1 MGGGLHKQKG
11 PLGERALEDWQWV
24 TAGVSQ
30 GPPSSAAQGQ
40 RAHRCAHLQ
49 QLCKVMCECGFCEH
63 EIIIDDCF
71 FSCQYFLNVDPNCF
85 FTGGLDQSCLTN
97 LFSATCKQRTVLPL
111 SAVGAQPGLGLLNAD
126 FKNKMPHCASGPD
139 CPQCMTRINLGLHL
153 AYVWCTKVF

>member
-11 PLGERALEDWQWV
+11 PLGERALEDWRWV

-40 RAHRCAHLQ
+40 RAHRCVHLQ

-71 FSCQYFLNVDPNCF
+71 FSCQHFLNVEPNCF
-85 FTGGLDQSCLTN
+85 FHWQARSI
-97 LFSATCKQRTVLPL
+97 LFDDPFFGDLQTTHTPP
-111 SAVGAQPGLGLLNAD
+111 VG
-126 FKNKMPHCASGPD
+126 SG
-139 CPQCMTRINLGLHL
+139 CSTRIGL
-153 AYVWCTKVF
+153 AQC

>member
-11 PLGERALEDWQWV
+11 PLGERALEDWRWV

-63 EIIIDDCF
+63 EIIINAV
-71 FSCQYFLNVDPNCF
+71 S
-85 FTGGLDQSCLTN
+85 
-97 LFSATCKQRTVLPL
+97 
-111 SAVGAQPGLGLLNAD
+111 SAVNI
-126 FKNKMPHCASGPD
+126 FSMSS
-139 CPQCMTRINLGLHL
+139 RIVFSL
-153 AYVWCTKVF
+153 AGSINPV